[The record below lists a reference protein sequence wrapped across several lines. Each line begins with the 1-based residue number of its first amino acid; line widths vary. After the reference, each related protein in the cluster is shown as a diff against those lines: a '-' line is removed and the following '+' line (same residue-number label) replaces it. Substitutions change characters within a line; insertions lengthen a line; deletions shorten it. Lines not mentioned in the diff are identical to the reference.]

1 MPRHHLLIS
10 GTGRAG
16 TSFLVQYLT
25 ELGHDTHI
33 RRRGAGAWHDT
44 DAQAG
49 FEDFP
54 LPVNLPS
61 LPYVIK
67 SPWVAFDPEQS
78 LAADRVILDA
88 IVIPMRGLEEAAA
101 SRVVTERRAMHQAA
115 RWMADL
121 DRGFDVW
128 GHTPGGALASL
139 HPLDQARLLAVAFHR
154 LVQFAVLRD
163 IPLVLL
169 DFPRMVQDADYL
181 FDRLLPVLPCLSGA
195 GPDRAAARAAHA
207 RVADPSRLRAG
218 AELAGLRSAPE
229 DAPDL
234 DRAALRR
241 EVARLRAE
249 GDRLRAEVQAAA
261 AAPPP
266 EPPPPGRLSRLMG
279 RRPAR
284 ARGAP

>member
-1 MPRHHLLIS
+1 MPRRHLLIS

-33 RRRGAGAWHDT
+33 SRHGARARHD
-44 DAQAG
+44 AEARAG

-54 LPVNLPS
+54 LPVNLAA

-78 LAADRVILDA
+78 LAPDRLRLDA

-121 DRGFDVW
+121 DRGFPVW
-128 GHTPGGALASL
+128 GHTPGGVLASL
-139 HPLDQARLLAVAFHR
+139 HPLDQSRLLAVALHN
-154 LVQFAVLRD
+154 LVHFAVARD

-169 DFPRMVQDADYL
+169 DFPRMVADADYL
-181 FDRLLPVLPCLSGA
+181 FDRLSPVLPRLHGA
-195 GPDRAAARAAHA
+195 EPDRAAARAAHA
-207 RVADPSRLRAG
+207 RAADPSRLRAE
-218 AELAGLRSAPE
+218 AELAGAGE

-249 GDRLRAEVQAAA
+249 GDRLRAALRDATPE

-266 EPPPPGRLSRLMG
+266 ATRRWLSRL
-279 RRPAR
+279 R
-284 ARGAP
+284 RGAAQPTGTA